1 MKTIQTLWC
10 GDRELK
16 YSAFWWNNAEYNLMS
31 WALSCMSIKEQSE
44 KITLYA
50 DSQGARVLADKL
62 KLPYD
67 EVIVNL
73 DDFHCLS
80 CHWALAKVKTYSL
93 QTEPFIHIDGDI
105 FLPRPLSEEVL
116 KGRIIAQNKEQCT
129 EYYGGMIKR
138 FLSIENL
145 KLSPLFEQ
153 ALRGNNIPSYN
164 LGFCGGRDTEFFG
177 RFCEEVFRFFKD
189 NDFNG
194 DRFRFSDISA
204 NVIFEQIF
212 FSVMARHEGID
223 ISTVYPETIR
233 DNGYTRNDFCDLT
246 HYEQKQFIHILGG
259 HKRTQEICDMVET
272 TLLRKYP
279 DAYERIAELF
289 PERHKRLFGIAVDTG
304 YTREPSAL
312 DNYYVFLRDCNRI
325 WRGIDRACLMTVA
338 INISKKINFINASE
352 EKRKQ
357 SVLRRNPYLCIYSA
371 AENETVLLRKH
382 LNINTEDDN
391 LNVAVVPDV
400 SEKGF
405 AEHPLDNLSYNILD
419 ILEVPLT
426 YEDLEKSLLPCFDK
440 NTCSEKI
447 TACIEKALVGC
458 LYAGLVTAEQ

>member
-1 MKTIQTLWC
+1 MKAIQTLWC

-31 WALSCMSIKEQSE
+31 WALSCMSIKEQSG
-44 KITLYA
+44 KITLYT
-50 DSQGARVLADKL
+50 DSKGAQMLVDKL
-62 KLPYD
+62 RLPYD

-105 FLPRPLSEEVL
+105 FLPCPLSEEVL
-116 KGRIIAQNKEQCT
+116 RGRIITQNKESCT

-164 LGFCGGRDTEFFG
+164 LGFCGGNDTEFFG
-177 RFCEEVFRFFKD
+177 CFCEEVFRFFKD

-194 DRFRFSDISA
+194 EKFRFSDISA

-223 ISTVYPETIR
+223 ISTIYPKTIR
-233 DNGYTRNDFCDLT
+233 DNGYTRNDFCDLA

-259 HKRTQEICDMVET
+259 HKRTQEICNMIEK

-279 DAYERIAELF
+279 DVYERIAELF
-289 PERHKRLFGIAVDTG
+289 PERHKRFFRIAVGTE

-312 DNYYVFLRDCNRI
+312 DKYYAFLRNCNRG
-325 WRGIDRACLMTVA
+325 WSGIGRADLMSLA
-338 INISKKINFINASE
+338 IKAASNLNFMNASKE
-352 EKRKQ
+352 ERKKF
-357 SVLRRNPYLCIYSA
+357 VLKRNPYACIYNA
-371 AENETVLLRKH
+371 VGNEAVLLLKH
-382 LNINTEDDN
+382 LNINTEDCN
-391 LNVAVVPDV
+391 ISVAVMPDV

-405 AEHPLDNLSYNILD
+405 AENPLDNLSYNILD
-419 ILEVPLT
+419 ILEEPLT
-426 YEDLEKSLLPCFDK
+426 YEKLEQSLLPYFDK
-440 NTCSEKI
+440 NTVHEKI
-447 TACIEKALVGC
+447 TACIEKTLVSC